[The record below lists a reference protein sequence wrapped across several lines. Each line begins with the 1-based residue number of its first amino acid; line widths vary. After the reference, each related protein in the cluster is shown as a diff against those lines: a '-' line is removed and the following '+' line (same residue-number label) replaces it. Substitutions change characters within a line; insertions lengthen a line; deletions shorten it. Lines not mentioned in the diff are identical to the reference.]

1 MPADKIVRTVFVG
14 DAASLLRT
22 HSQIEASSAKT
33 ANALR
38 GNGAGMDAT
47 ALEKMFHPFFTTK
60 RGQGGTGL
68 GMHIVYN
75 LVTQRLR
82 GSIWCESRPG
92 EGVHFLITLPL

>member
-38 GNGAGMDAT
+38 GNGAGIDAAMQRSAKAST
-47 ALEKMFHPFFTTK
+47 DLAKTPPLSRF
-60 RGQGGTGL
+60 GQG
-68 GMHIVYN
+68 
-75 LVTQRLR
+75 
-82 GSIWCESRPG
+82 
-92 EGVHFLITLPL
+92 

>member
-38 GNGAGMDAT
+38 GKWRWHGCGDA
-47 ALEKMFHPFFTTK
+47 AI
-60 RGQGGTGL
+60 GQGE
-68 GMHIVYN
+68 H
-75 LVTQRLR
+75 
-82 GSIWCESRPG
+82 
-92 EGVHFLITLPL
+92 